1 MNVNIRPGTLRA
13 YAFGVFTGS
22 VVTATM
28 VMCAAPAKADVS
40 EPEIYRYA
48 GPVCATVQDFPST
61 DGLLGIGYALMDE
74 GYTAH
79 DAGQIIAASIIDVCP
94 QYIPILRA
102 FVNLYGDQTIA

>member
-1 MNVNIRPGTLRA
+1 MRPGTLRA

-22 VVTATM
+22 LMTATITM
-28 VMCAAPAKADVS
+28 FAAPAKADVT
-40 EPEIYRYA
+40 EREITLYA

-61 DGLLGIGYALMDE
+61 DGLLGIGYALMDK

-79 DAGQIIAASIIDVCP
+79 DAGQIIAGAIINICP